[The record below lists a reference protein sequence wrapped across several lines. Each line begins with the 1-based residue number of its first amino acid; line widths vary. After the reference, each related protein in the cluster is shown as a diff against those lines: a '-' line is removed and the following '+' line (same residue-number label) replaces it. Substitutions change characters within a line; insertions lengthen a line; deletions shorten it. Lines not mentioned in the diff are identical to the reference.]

1 MKGSWRVRGEGGEGN
16 TVVQALASFF
26 DFGAGEGSGNP
37 GFASD
42 VVVEV
47 FYRGLDARN
56 YLDAT

>member
-1 MKGSWRVRGEGGEGN
+1 MVCGGGGEGN
-16 TVVQALASFF
+16 TVIQSLASFF